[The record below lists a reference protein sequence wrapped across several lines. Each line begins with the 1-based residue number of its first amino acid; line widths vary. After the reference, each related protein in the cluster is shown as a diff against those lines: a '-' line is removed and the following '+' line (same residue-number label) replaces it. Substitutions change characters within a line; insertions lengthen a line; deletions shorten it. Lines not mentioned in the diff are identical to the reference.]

1 MRDQPNV
8 NCLQGLT
15 SNQLAGANTDG
26 PVLVLAGAGTGKTRT
41 LTAAVARRIMI
52 SGIDPSR
59 VMAVTFTNKAARE
72 MSDRILATLGI
83 ATRPPWVGTFH
94 GLGARQ
100 LRTEPEVA
108 GLRPGFDILD
118 ADDSRRMI
126 KRCMKAMNLAGGG
139 DEPSPAGK
147 DPLKAVVN
155 AISKFK
161 DNLIAPSE
169 AASSVEAM
177 IAQSHRGDRPV
188 DLHVLRSAAT
198 VYIDYQRRLR
208 EANAAD
214 FGDLL
219 MWPTRGMQDNET
231 YRQRW
236 AERFDCLHGDEYQ
249 DVCFAQYRWLRLLAA
264 DHKQLFVVGDDD
276 QSIYS
281 WRGADLAFIRR
292 FAMDFPGAT
301 QIKLEENFRSTSHIL
316 AAANAVI
323 SYDRLR
329 IGKTL
334 FTRKESGDPVE
345 VIKFRD
351 AEAEAQGIAAEIQRR
366 LADGLQCGDIA
377 ILYRSNF
384 LSRGF
389 EEALMRAKIPYVLIG
404 DVGFYQRAEIKDA
417 LALLRIASAPDE
429 PQSDEAVR
437 RVINVPA
444 RGFGPKAIEILEME
458 AEWRRVSLLR
468 AIETAAL
475 PPRARSEGLRFA
487 DQIRA
492 IGTSTAATV
501 ADQLSL
507 LLDGTGYRAMLRAS
521 RAESTEGRLENVQEL
536 IQLAGSFHSPREL
549 LDHAA
554 LATNG
559 PDEENAGGQV
569 SMMTMHR
576 AKGLEFTHIFLPAWE
591 AHVVPSQYGEFAEER
606 RLAYVAL
613 TRGMR
618 RVTISHTEYRR
629 GSGNASPFIDDIPAS
644 HRVDGWLRVKRI
656 GASPAADQRAA
667 RLGDSNLSPAEL
679 LERFRFS

>member
-1 MRDQPNV
+1 MLDHPSSNF
-8 NCLQGLT
+8 LHGLT
-15 SNQLAGANTDG
+15 ANQLQAVNTNG

-41 LTAAVARRIMI
+41 LTAAVARRIMV
-52 SGIDPSR
+52 SR
-59 VMAVTFTNKAARE
+59 VDSARIMAVTFTNKAAKE
-72 MSDRILATLGI
+72 MSDRIQATLGNVT
-83 ATRPPWVGTFH
+83 APRWVGTFH
-94 GLGARQ
+94 GLGSRQ
-100 LRTEPEVA
+100 LRAEPEVA
-108 GLRPGFDILD
+108 GLRPSFDILD

-139 DEPSPAGK
+139 DEPSPLGK
-147 DPLKAVVN
+147 DPLKVVIN

-169 AASSVEAM
+169 AASSAEAM
-177 IAQSHRGDRPV
+177 IAQSHHRDRAI
-188 DLHVLRSAAT
+188 DAHALRSAAA
-198 VYIDYQRRLR
+198 VYLDYQRRLR

-219 MWPTRGMQDNET
+219 LWPTRAMQDNET

-236 AERFDCLHGDEYQ
+236 AVRFDCLHSDEYQ

-264 DHKQLFVVGDDD
+264 DHRQLFVVGDDD

-281 WRGADLAFIRR
+281 WRGADIGYIRR
-292 FAMDFPGAT
+292 FAKDFPGAT
-301 QIKLEENFRSTSHIL
+301 EIKLEENFRSTSHIL
-316 AAANAVI
+316 GAANAVI

-334 FTRKESGDPVE
+334 FTKKESGDPIE
-345 VIKFRD
+345 VVKFRD
-351 AEAEAQGIAAEIQRR
+351 AEDEARGIAAEIQRR
-366 LADGLQCGDIA
+366 LADGLKYGEIA

-417 LALLRIASAPDE
+417 LALLRIASTPDDL
-429 PQSDEAVR
+429 QSDEAVR
-437 RVINVPA
+437 RVINVPT
-444 RGFGPKAIEILEME
+444 RGFGPKTMEILEME

-468 AIETAAL
+468 AIETATL
-475 PPRARSEGLRFA
+475 PPRARSEGLKFA

-492 IGTSTAATV
+492 VGANTSATV

-507 LLDGTGYRAMLRAS
+507 LLDATGYRAMMRAS
-521 RAESTEGRLENVQEL
+521 RAESTEGRLENIQEL
-536 IQLAGSFHSPREL
+536 IQLAGSFHSGREL

-559 PDEENAGGQV
+559 PDEEHASGQV

-576 AKGLEFTHIFLPAWE
+576 AKGLEFTHVFLPAWE
-591 AHVVPSQYGEFAEER
+591 AQVVPSQYGEFAEER

-618 RVTISHTEYRR
+618 RITISHSEYRR
-629 GSGNASPFIDDIPAS
+629 GSGSASAFIDDIPPS
-644 HRVDGWLRVKRI
+644 HRVEGWLRSKETRTDRRT
-656 GASPAADQRAA
+656 SRF
-667 RLGDSNLSPAEL
+667 GDSALSPVQL
-679 LERFRFS
+679 IERFRFT